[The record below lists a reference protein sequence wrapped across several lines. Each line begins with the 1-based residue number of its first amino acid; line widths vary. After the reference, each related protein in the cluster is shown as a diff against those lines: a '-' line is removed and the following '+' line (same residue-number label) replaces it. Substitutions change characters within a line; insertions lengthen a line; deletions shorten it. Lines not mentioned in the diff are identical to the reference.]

1 MSETVH
7 VVCIE
12 CNTTNRVPVIHDDK
26 EMNCGRCHKPLF
38 GAAPKSLDANGFQ
51 AQITKSEIPVI
62 VDFWAPWCGPCKA
75 MAPAFEQASLMLNSR
90 ARLVKVNTDEQQSL
104 GSQYSIRSIPTVAI
118 FKGGR
123 ELARRAGAISAKD
136 LVTWVNSVGCF

>member
-7 VVCIE
+7 VVCTE
-12 CNTTNRVPVIHDDK
+12 CNTTNRIPALHDDK

-38 GAAPKSLDANGFQ
+38 GAPRSLDASGLQ
-51 AQITKSEIPVI
+51 AQITKSGIPVI

-75 MAPAFEQASLMLNSR
+75 MAPAFEQASLMLGSR
-90 ARLVKVNTDEQQSL
+90 ARLVKVNTEEQQALS
-104 GSQYSIRSIPTVAI
+104 SQYSIRSIPTVVI

-123 ELARRAGAISAKD
+123 ELARRAGAVSATD
-136 LVTWVNSVGCF
+136 LLSWVKSVGCF

>member
-1 MSETVH
+1 MIMSETVH

-38 GAAPKSLDANGFQ
+38 GAAPKSLDANGLQ
-51 AQITKSEIPVI
+51 AQITKSGIPVI

-90 ARLVKVNTDEQQSL
+90 HAWSK
-104 GSQYSIRSIPTVAI
+104 SIRMSSKPWAANIRYEAFRRWRFSRAVVSLLA
-118 FKGGR
+118 GR
-123 ELARRAGAISAKD
+123 ALCPLR
-136 LVTWVNSVGCF
+136 TW

>member
-7 VVCIE
+7 VVCVE
-12 CNTTNRVPVIHDDK
+12 CNTINRIPVLHDDQ

-38 GAAPKSLDANGFQ
+38 GAAPKSLDANGLQ
-51 AQITKSEIPVI
+51 AQITKSGIPVI

-75 MAPAFEQASLMLNSR
+75 MAPAFEQASLMMKSR
-90 ARLVKVNTDEQQSL
+90 ARLVKVNTEEQQAL
-104 GSQYSIRSIPTVAI
+104 GSQYSIRSIPTVVI

-123 ELARRAGAISAKD
+123 ELARRSGAVSATD
-136 LVTWVNSVGCF
+136 LLDWVHSVGV

>member
-7 VVCIE
+7 VVCAE
-12 CNTTNRVPVIHDDK
+12 CNTTNRIPALHDNK

-38 GAAPKSLDANGFQ
+38 GAVPRSLDATGLQ
-51 AQITKSEIPVI
+51 AQITQSEIPVI

-75 MAPAFEQASLMLNSR
+75 MAPAFEQASLMLGSR
-90 ARLVKVNTDEQQSL
+90 AHLVKVNTEEQQAL

-123 ELARRAGAISAKD
+123 ELARRSGAVSATD
-136 LVTWVNSVGCF
+136 LLSWAHSVGV